1 MRRPSKLLAPLRRFS
16 ALLRRL
22 SPDALAALSWCAVPP
37 YALVLYATM
46 PQPLHPVFMSADVL
60 RPAPLS
66 VLLLAV
72 VMALPI
78 GWASR
83 RPPQVLGVVLAEV
96 VTARAFG
103 VKSWP
108 LFLAAAV
115 LVFYIAANRSR
126 RTAGLALAATVVVW
140 FADSLS
146 FRSATATLRSL
157 TGPSSLIIVMTAFA
171 WIVGSWIRLRQT
183 HTEALR
189 TQAAK
194 QAVQDERLRIAREL
208 HDMVAHS
215 IGVIAI
221 QAGAAS
227 RVIETQPASAR
238 EALSA
243 IEDTSRET
251 LAGLR
256 RMLVALREADSDHAE
271 SAPAPGLADVE
282 RLAATAADAGVR
294 VEVRWSG
301 TRRPLPPE
309 IDLSAYRIIQESV
322 TNVVRH
328 AGAARCRVSVDYMEE
343 ELSIEVTDEGRGGA
357 PTSVGS
363 GYGLVGMRERVGLLH
378 GQFSAGP
385 RPEGGYRVAARLPV

>member
-1 MRRPSKLLAPLRRFS
+1 MQRPSRPLALLRRLLT
-16 ALLRRL
+16 LLRRL
-22 SPDALAALSWCAVPP
+22 SPDALAVLSWCAVPP
-37 YALVLYATM
+37 YALLLYVTL
-46 PQPLHPVFMSADVL
+46 PPLSFPLGHPLDAG
-60 RPAPLS
+60 PLS

-72 VMALPI
+72 VMSLPI

-83 RPPQVLGVVLAEV
+83 LTPQVLGLVLAEV
-96 VTARAFG
+96 VAARALG
-103 VKSWP
+103 VRAWP
-108 LFLAAAV
+108 LSLAAAV

-126 RTAGLALAATVVVW
+126 RTAGLALAATGAVW
-140 FADSLS
+140 LVDSLS
-146 FRSATATLRSL
+146 LRSTSAAAHSL
-157 TGPSSLIIVMTAFA
+157 TGPSSLLIVITASA
-171 WIVGSWIRLRQT
+171 WILGSWIRLRQT
-183 HTEALR
+183 HAEALR
-189 TQAAK
+189 TQTAN

-221 QAGAAS
+221 QAGAAA

-243 IEDTSRET
+243 IEGTSRET

-282 RLAATAADAGVR
+282 RLASTTADAGVE
-294 VEVRWSG
+294 VEVHWGG

-328 AGAARCRVSVDYMEE
+328 ARVGRCQVSVDYREE
-343 ELSIEVTDEGRGGA
+343 ELSIEVTDDGRGGA
-357 PTSVGS
+357 LTSVGG